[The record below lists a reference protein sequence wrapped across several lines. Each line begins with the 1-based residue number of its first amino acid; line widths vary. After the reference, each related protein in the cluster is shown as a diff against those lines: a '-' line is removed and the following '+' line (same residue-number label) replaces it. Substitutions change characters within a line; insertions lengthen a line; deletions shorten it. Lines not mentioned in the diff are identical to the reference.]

1 MIRAGVPGSDASNFE
16 QEIGN
21 NVGDMQKKI
30 ADAAA
35 ALGRT
40 KPDSTTAAL
49 DKARELAR
57 GMESLDQRMRERAGQ
72 QGQGQQGQGQQGQ
85 GQQGQ
90 GQQGQGQQGQ
100 GQQGQGQQ
108 GQGQQGQG
116 QQGQGQ
122 QGQGQQGQSGQGGA
136 NPNATAGGRD
146 GQGLTFGQSPF
157 MGGGS
162 GDRRPGAMTGD
173 DVRQFRSEVQ
183 RWTREAEGL
192 RRMLQGEKID
202 PKEIDAMLRNLRQLN
217 DERVY
222 KDVEELARLQA
233 QVTDSAKRVEY
244 DLRRKVEGADA
255 QLLLSGSDE
264 VPEKFRKSVE
274 QYYRSL
280 SKAPEAAKA
289 PEGVKPPVRKQ

>member
-1 MIRAGVPGSDASNFE
+1 
-16 QEIGN
+16 
-21 NVGDMQKKI
+21 
-30 ADAAA
+30 
-35 ALGRT
+35 
-40 KPDSTTAAL
+40 
-49 DKARELAR
+49 
-57 GMESLDQRMRERAGQ
+57 
-72 QGQGQQGQGQQGQ
+72 
-85 GQQGQ
+85 
-90 GQQGQGQQGQ
+90 
-100 GQQGQGQQ
+100 
-108 GQGQQGQG
+108 
-116 QQGQGQ
+116 
-122 QGQGQQGQSGQGGA
+122 
-136 NPNATAGGRD
+136 
-146 GQGLTFGQSPF
+146 

-173 DVRQFRSEVQ
+173 DVRQFRNEVQ